1 MPDGGHPGERMPA
14 MNDDEYALGPLLTD
28 AGILIFEYDVD
39 GFLIRASGSCLGGAD
54 PTMEVRAGLVTP
66 SVVRRA
72 AAGQIVIDEIN
83 LCDRTIAVRHEP
95 VRDEAARIVR
105 IVATA
110 CDVTGRDARFDPSIH
125 GSLPA
130 AS

>member
-1 MPDGGHPGERMPA
+1 MPGGGHPGERMPA
-14 MNDDEYALGPLLTD
+14 MNDDERDLEPLLTD
-28 AGILIFEYDVD
+28 AGILMFEYDVD

-54 PTMEVRAGLVTP
+54 PTMEVHAGLVTP
-66 SVVRRA
+66 SIVRRA
-72 AAGQIVIDEIN
+72 AAGQVVVDE
-83 LCDRTIAVRHEP
+83 LRVADRTIAVRHEP
-95 VRDEAARIVR
+95 VRDEAARVVR

-110 CDVTGRDARFDPSIH
+110 CDVTRRDERIAPPIS